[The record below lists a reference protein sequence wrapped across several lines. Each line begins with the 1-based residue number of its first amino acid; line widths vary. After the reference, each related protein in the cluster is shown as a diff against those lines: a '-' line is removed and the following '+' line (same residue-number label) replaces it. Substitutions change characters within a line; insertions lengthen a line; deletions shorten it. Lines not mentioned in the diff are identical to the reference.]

1 MSTELELVVRRDHG
15 LFIPSY
21 HVTVM
26 ATGPVSV
33 FESFDVETHGGV
45 EAATQYAMDK
55 LRPKGYR
62 LTAAVKVH
70 ASDQYEPFATAPI
83 ARDDERI
90 ATVVLAGD
98 LMQDARAIV
107 RALSNLETRE
117 GAKEVVRVVADLMAN
132 AQAIK
137 ARAEAVLSSDAQ
149 VEAAAVYDD
158 VMANVD
164 GGAQ

>member
-1 MSTELELVVRRDHG
+1 MSTELELVVRRDRG

-45 EAATQYAMDK
+45 EAATQYAMEK
-55 LRPKGYR
+55 LCPKGYR
-62 LTAAVKVH
+62 LTAAVTVH
-70 ASDQYEPFATAPI
+70 QSDQYEPFATAPI
-83 ARDDERI
+83 ARDEERV

-117 GAKEVVRVVADLMAN
+117 GAKEVVRVVGDLMAN

-137 ARAEAVLSSDAQ
+137 ARADAVLSSDQA
-149 VEAAAVYDD
+149 VETAAILDD
-158 VMANVD
+158 VVTEVER
-164 GGAQ
+164 